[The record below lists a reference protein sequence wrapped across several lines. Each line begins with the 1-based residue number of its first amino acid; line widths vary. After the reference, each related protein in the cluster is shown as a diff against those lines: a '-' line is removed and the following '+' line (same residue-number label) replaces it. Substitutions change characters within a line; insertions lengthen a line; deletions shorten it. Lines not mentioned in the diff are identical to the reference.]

1 MDDDEQFTA
10 LSDISSA
17 ANDMTPAGLVLER
30 YLHIGQAF
38 LILPLFAFF
47 NAGVK
52 IGGDFFDILS
62 NPVSLGV
69 ILGLILGKQ
78 VGVMLFSWL
87 TIKSGKAE
95 LPAGV
100 NWAQM
105 WGVSCLA
112 GIGFTMSI
120 FVGELAFSDQ
130 AIIDE
135 AKVGVLMASLIAGVL
150 GYLVLKIALPK
161 QT

>member
-1 MDDDEQFTA
+1 M
-10 LSDISSA
+10 
-17 ANDMTPAGLVLER
+17 
-30 YLHIGQAF
+30 
-38 LILPLFAFF
+38 FAFF

-69 ILGLILGKQ
+69 ILGLVVGKQ
-78 VGVMLFSWL
+78 IGVLLFSWM

-100 NWAQM
+100 TWAQM

-120 FVGELAFSDQ
+120 FVDELAFKDQ

-135 AKVGVLMASLIAGVL
+135 AKVGILAASLIAGIL
-150 GYLVLKIALPK
+150 GYLVLKMALPK
-161 QT
+161 KI